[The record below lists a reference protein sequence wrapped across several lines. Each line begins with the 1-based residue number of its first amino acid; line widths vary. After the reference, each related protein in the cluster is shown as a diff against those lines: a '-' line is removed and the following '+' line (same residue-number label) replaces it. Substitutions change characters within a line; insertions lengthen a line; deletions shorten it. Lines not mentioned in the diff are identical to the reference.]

1 MMLRSY
7 RASSFGRSR
16 NRGRNRSRVLQRRC
30 DCGNRAES
38 GGECSQCAESHGLL
52 QRESQAGSEPLDAA
66 TRGLMEDRFGRDFS
80 GVRIHRDG
88 KAHNLAGA
96 MNAFAVTNQANIY
109 FAADGYAPAT
119 PFGRAILGHELAH
132 VAQNE
137 SAGPKAPVSSLESEA
152 ERAAAA
158 VVQGRPAA
166 VHHGS
171 NQPLL
176 AITRGEQTAAGAGI
190 GAGSLGALGA
200 GIGLIAASQ
209 MRDQPFGLGAAIG
222 GAIGAGLGAGIGA
235 LIGYFSRRTSSE
247 SIAEAEALIQRRY
260 GRYLRGGAT
269 GPLHNASVHVVTAE
283 KLCERRQCRTPGA
296 RCDLIG
302 WTDTGVPLQPS
313 AGPGNQPPP
322 IASQAYEPRCAS
334 GEPLEHATPEHP
346 VIYYR
351 RDDSTAGT
359 LIHEGLHAHSHPDF
373 GYLHNHIAEG
383 TTEYFTR
390 RLQDEINLPY
400 ISGYDEEV
408 VSVERLVGLVGEE
421 RLAQAYFTGNVP
433 ELHQAVNSQ
442 LGRCA
447 LITWAFMLELNSE
460 SRAAQVF
467 AGRNQDYCQSP
478 WLVQLG
484 FSPAALTPGES
495 PPPQPQPG
503 AAQPPQSERQ

>member
-88 KAHNLAGA
+88 NAHNLAGA

-137 SAGPKAPVSSLESEA
+137 SAGPIAPVSGLESEA
-152 ERAAAA
+152 ERAANA
-158 VVQGRPAA
+158 VVEGRHAA
-166 VHHGS
+166 IHHGS

-190 GAGSLGALGA
+190 GAGSLGAVGA

-222 GAIGAGLGAGIGA
+222 GAIGGGLGAGIGA

-247 SIAEAEALIQRRY
+247 STAEAEALIQRRY

-269 GPLHNASVHVVTAE
+269 GPLHNASVHVVSAAR
-283 KLCERRQCRTPGA
+283 LCERRQCRSPGA
-296 RCDLIG
+296 ACDLIG

-313 AGPGNQPPP
+313 AGPGNQRPP
-322 IASQAYEPRCAS
+322 IPSQAAEPPCPN

-346 VIYYR
+346 VIYYT

-373 GYLHNHIAEG
+373 AYLHNHLAEG

-390 RLQDEINLPY
+390 RLQDDINMPY
-400 ISGYDEEV
+400 ISGYDRQV
-408 VSVERLVGLVGEE
+408 ASVERLIGLVGEE

-447 LITWAFMLELNSE
+447 LIIWAFMLELRSD
-460 SRAAQVF
+460 RAEDVI

-484 FSPAALTPGES
+484 YSPAALTPGES

-503 AAQPPQSERQ
+503 AAQPPQPKRQ